1 MNARVKSDFEI
12 VVVGRKS
19 SKAIILKES
28 CDDVSRVL
36 FAFGGVLSLSLS
48 SFYSLSE
55 ESAKRKTQTF
65 QKRERRGRVE
75 RKPLDVSLLRLL
87 VAERTSTPPRERE
100 PLEER
105 GWWWW

>member
-12 VVVGRKS
+12 VFVGKS

-55 ESAKRKTQTF
+55 ESAKRNANVS
-65 QKRERRGRVE
+65 KRE
-75 RKPLDVSLLRLL
+75 
-87 VAERTSTPPRERE
+87 ERTC
-100 PLEER
+100 
-105 GWWWW
+105 

>member
-19 SKAIILKES
+19 SLKAILLKES
-28 CDDVSRVL
+28 RDDFVSRVL

-48 SFYSLSE
+48 SFYSL
-55 ESAKRKTQTF
+55 
-65 QKRERRGRVE
+65 KRECKTKRTRFE
-75 RKPLDVSLLRLL
+75 RKPLDVVVLRVL

-100 PLEER
+100 REPLEER